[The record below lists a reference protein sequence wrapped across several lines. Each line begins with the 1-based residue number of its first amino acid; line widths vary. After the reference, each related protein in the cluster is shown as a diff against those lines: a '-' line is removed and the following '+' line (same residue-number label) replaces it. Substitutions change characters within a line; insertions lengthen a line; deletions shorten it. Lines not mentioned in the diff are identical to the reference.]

1 MIKKVRTPGQM
12 KVRTSAQSVK
22 VSGASG
28 MNRKRP
34 AAPKTK
40 ESPKVEDEVI
50 NLDDIILE

>member
-12 KVRTSAQSVK
+12 KVRTTAQSVK

-34 AAPKTK
+34 ATPKTK